1 MALLLLIHKLTMA
14 HIDPIDKIVTILKKD
29 GVILYPTDTIWGLGS
44 SIYSTQATEQVYT
57 IKKRERDKPLLL
69 LADSIKMI
77 KKYVLDIHPR
87 VETLLVYHKQPLTI
101 IYKANKRVPEYL
113 LCGGSTIAIRIV
125 QDEFC
130 KSLINLLGHPITS
143 TSANIAGEES
153 PTYYSDIKKEV
164 CDQCDYVVKYRQNDK
179 SKTKASVLA
188 KFDPKGNLKFLR
200 V

>member
-1 MALLLLIHKLTMA
+1 MAY
-14 HIDPIDKIVTILKKD
+14 IDPIDKIVTVLKKD

-44 SIYSTQATEQVYT
+44 SMYSKHATEQIYA
-57 IKKRERDKPLLL
+57 IKQRERNKPLLL
-69 LADSIKMI
+69 LADRIEMM
-77 KKYVLDIHPR
+77 KKYVKDIHPR
-87 VETLLVYHKQPLTI
+87 IETLLVYHRQPLTI
-101 IYKANKRVPEYL
+101 IYEANDRVPKHL

-143 TSANIAGEES
+143 TSANITGEES
-153 PTYYSDIKKEV
+153 PTYYSEIKQEV
-164 CDQCDYVVKYRQNDK
+164 SDKCDYVVKYRQNDN

-188 KFDPKGNLKFLR
+188 KFDHKGNLKFLR